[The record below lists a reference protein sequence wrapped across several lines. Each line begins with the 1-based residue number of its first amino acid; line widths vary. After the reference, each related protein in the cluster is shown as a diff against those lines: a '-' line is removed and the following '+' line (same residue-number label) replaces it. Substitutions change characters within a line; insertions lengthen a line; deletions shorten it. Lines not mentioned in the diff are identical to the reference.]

1 MRLPWVHFKLSG
13 FCKLKKKTNYYERG
27 GIFSPFLAV
36 AEQRYDALQKL
47 NQLDSFYT
55 CEKLFLELWRDLG
68 REVFE
73 KNLGAVPTDRRKKNF
88 TTLGQIEIDKRNAFS
103 EGKNGFQISPMMQEL
118 MVYAGQLD
126 RYGKGHEVLKQFLQ
140 AEVSAA
146 QVYRVTDTYGAELGK
161 TVNEGRTLPPIKQQ
175 GTLYV
180 EVDGSMILT
189 RGEKWKEV
197 KVGRI
202 FNSSDCVKTD
212 EKPGWIKQS

>member
-1 MRLPWVHFKLSG
+1 MLRCPSKAEPIGQLLYLRKIVFGTVARPWPRGLRKESG
-13 FCKLKKKTNYYERG
+13 CCSNG
-27 GIFSPFLAV
+27 QA
-36 AEQRYDALQKL
+36 
-47 NQLDSFYT
+47 
-55 CEKLFLELWRDLG
+55 
-68 REVFE
+68 
-73 KNLGAVPTDRRKKNF
+73 KKNF

-126 RYGKGHEVLKQFLQ
+126 CYGKGHEVLKQFLQ

-189 RGEKWKEV
+189 RGEKCKEV